1 MMKKQTIMVALMV
14 SLAMTA
20 ATAQDKTNTVLGSP
34 SETYRADDV
43 PAGDAG
49 RYYIP
54 GAAAGKDNIMPSS
67 YSSRFKLGAH
77 LKAGYNLSCGNMN
90 FYSNIKQEIA
100 RLRYKLKN
108 TVKKAQQ
115 AILTS
120 ISAAITN
127 FFQYQ
132 LMKINPTLGQ
142 LSLKQLDEYI
152 ELFEL
157 NIKQCKDYERDV
169 KNGKNPLSEIVQ
181 IAVGDQW
188 KRTIGL
194 VNSGDIALEE
204 AEEEMVKEAKKNGVT
219 MADGK
224 QYGGE
229 GQDPIN
235 ITKSLIEAGMNLVLA
250 RPSKNA
256 WGSDFNTSKA
266 SLQNNPILKEFKNT
280 KQLYEFVEDIYG
292 STKSVI
298 TDDTS
303 TGERVTAVAGR
314 GYELK
319 YVDYRNKYLPILR
332 QYVDREIDRQSF
344 ESQTGQIIPPA
355 EIDDVRQMLPYE
367 RAVEIEQ
374 RSQQYAIKR
383 MRDNLIF
390 AKQALKTGIYAPD
403 LQQSGMKAPA
413 EREYKSIYYRILDD
427 ISEISR
433 RAYQY

>member
-1 MMKKQTIMVALMV
+1 MKKQTFIIALVVAL
-14 SLAMTA
+14 ATTA
-20 ATAQDKTNTVLGSP
+20 ATAKDTTGNVLGNAND
-34 SETYRADDV
+34 TYRADDV
-43 PAGDAG
+43 PAGEAG

-54 GAAAGKDNIMPSS
+54 GAAAAKDNISPSS
-67 YSSRFKLGAH
+67 YASRFKIGAH
-77 LKAGYNLSCGNMN
+77 FKANANLSCGNLN
-90 FYSNIKQEIA
+90 FYTNIKQEIR

-120 ISAAITN
+120 VSAAITN

-142 LSLKQLDEYI
+142 LSLKELDKYI
-152 ELFEL
+152 ELFDL
-157 NIKQCKDYERDV
+157 KVKQCRDYEQDV
-169 KNGKNPLSEIVQ
+169 KNGKNPLDEVIQ

-188 KRTIGL
+188 KRTIGM
-194 VNSGDIALEE
+194 VNGGKIALEE
-204 AEEEMVKEAKKNGVT
+204 ADEILMKEAKKNGVT

-235 ITKSLIEAGMNLVLA
+235 VTKSLLKAGMNLILA
-250 RPSKNA
+250 RPNKDKWDSNFSTSKN
-256 WGSDFNTSKA
+256 
-266 SLQNNPILKEFKNT
+266 SLSNNPILKEFKNP
-280 KQLYEFVEDIYG
+280 KELYQFIEDIYG
-292 STKSVI
+292 STSTVI
-298 TDDTS
+298 TEKTASGKKVS
-303 TGERVTAVAGR
+303 TVAGR

-319 YVDYRNKYLPILR
+319 YVDYRNKYLPLLR
-332 QYVDREIDRQSF
+332 DYVNRNIDRQAF
-344 ESQTGQIIPPA
+344 ETKTGQIIPPA
-355 EIDDVRQMLPYE
+355 EVDDIRQLPPYQ
-367 RAVEIEQ
+367 RSVEIEQ

-383 MRDNLIF
+383 IKDNLIF

-413 EREYKSIYYRILDD
+413 TREYKSIYYRILDD
-427 ISEISR
+427 ITEISQ